1 MAMAIPK
8 SGLSRFMKEGAQ
20 AFKGVDEA
28 VQRNIDAVVEL
39 AGQLR
44 AAYGPNGLN
53 KMVIN
58 HIEKLF
64 VTNDAATILKELEI
78 QHPAAKLIIMASEQQ
93 EKQVGD
99 NTNTVIIFAAALLE
113 NAAQL
118 INLGLSPQE
127 VAIGYET
134 AAEKAISILD
144 SLVVKEATDL
154 KNLDEVRKYLRS
166 AITSKQYANEDVIAD
181 LVARACVQTCPANSF
196 NFNVDNIRICKIIG
210 GGVGQ
215 SIVMNG
221 MVFKRGAEG
230 EVKSAKDARLAIY
243 TCPFDLTQTET
254 KGTVLIENADELM
267 NFSKGEEQEVEKQ
280 VKEIAD
286 AGVKV
291 VVAAGKFGDLYLHFL
306 NKYKIMGVRLTSKFD
321 LRRLCRATGAQ
332 AQARIC
338 APPVNLLGHCDLVEV
353 KEIGDENVVV
363 FDKQSEK
370 GHVATIIIRGS
381 SQSRIDDVERAVD
394 DAINTY
400 KALTKCPKL
409 LAGGG
414 AVEIELSR
422 QIEQFGKKCEGLDQ
436 YSIKKFAYS
445 LETLPKCL
453 AENCGMNPTDALTT
467 LMAAHEK
474 GQKNAGIDIMTHG
487 IEIDLFSKISDLF
500 LKNSLFQKYNPF
512 SGLMDA
518 VEANI
523 FDLHAGKKSAIA
535 LAVDAATTVLR
546 VDQII
551 MAKPAGGPKP
561 RGPKPQDEDDEGMAK
576 MNFDAE
582 VNAILA
588 KDADHKVQ
596 LEALIGLLYRFLP
609 SPYTPDKVDLA
620 SALQLT
626 EKVVTLETGSMVV
639 SRQYVAAL
647 AERLEQSDIPLEVV
661 REVTEKVIEFILPRA
676 ISYEDQTCVLKL
688 QLASVLERQNDVLGA
703 ARALMSINADSGQRY
718 SGPTAQAE
726 GTKMQ
731 LYLRIAKLLMD
742 GGETD
747 LAEEYVNR
755 ASLQQTENKNDSV
768 AIELKA
774 LNARVMDAK
783 RRFIDAAQRYYEISQ
798 VNNLHNLEIANLLFM
813 EV

>member
-127 VAIGYET
+127 IAIGYET

-215 SIVMNG
+215 SIIMNG

-474 GQKNAGIDIMTHG
+474 GQKNAGINIMTH
-487 IEIDLFSKISDLF
+487 
-500 LKNSLFQKYNPF
+500 
-512 SGLMDA
+512 GLMDA

-523 FDLHAGKKSAIA
+523 FDLHAGKKSAIV

-561 RGPKPQDEDDEGMAK
+561 RGPKPQDEDDEGMAQ

-596 LEALIGLLYRFLP
+596 LETLIGLLYRFLP
-609 SPYTPDKVDLA
+609 SPYIPDKVDLA

-647 AERLEQSDIPLEVV
+647 AERLEQSDMPLEVV
-661 REVTEKVIEFILPRA
+661 REVTEKVIDFILPRA